1 MSNPRRKRRWK
12 TLSGAALLVVALALL
27 PAYIQAFTLSGA
39 SDAPTLLLGDWVW
52 VNRASYDL
60 RIPYSDRVLWS
71 RAGAALGDLV
81 LVETR
86 RKATSFSNESWPFR
100 ETASACASTT

>member
-1 MSNPRRKRRWK
+1 MRNPGRKLRWK

-27 PAYIQAFTLSGA
+27 PAYVQAYTLSGA

-52 VNRASYDL
+52 VNRAAYDL

-71 RAGAALGDLV
+71 RAGPPLGTLC
-81 LVETR
+81 
-86 RKATSFSNESWPFR
+86 W
-100 ETASACASTT
+100 